1 MHEFEV
7 EQADG
12 LAVVLH
18 MELAVIGKFA
28 EDRHFDVAF
37 GRERLEFFDL
47 FGRNREAHA
56 LLRLRNQNLPRLKPG
71 VLDRRLRKIHAAAVA
86 MLGHLADAG
95 RKAARAVVGD
105 KAVEPAVARFADE
118 IAELLL
124 GDRVTDLHG
133 LHGTVLMQLLA

>member
-1 MHEFEV
+1 
-7 EQADG
+7 
-12 LAVVLH
+12 
-18 MELAVIGKFA
+18 
-28 EDRHFDVAF
+28 
-37 GRERLEFFDL
+37 
-47 FGRNREAHA
+47 
-56 LLRLRNQNLPRLKPG
+56 
-71 VLDRRLRKIHAAAVA
+71 

-95 RKAARAVVGD
+95 RKTARAVVGD